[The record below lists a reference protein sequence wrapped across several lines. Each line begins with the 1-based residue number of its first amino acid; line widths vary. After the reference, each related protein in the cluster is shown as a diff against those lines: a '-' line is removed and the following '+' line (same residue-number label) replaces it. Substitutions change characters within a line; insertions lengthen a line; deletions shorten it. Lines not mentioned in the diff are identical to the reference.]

1 MKALLLKL
9 FRRRAEQAPAPEV
22 APAPAPALKPTPRK
36 PAGKRRY
43 GKGKPRHP
51 APRGARKIDPNGP
64 LIEQTRQAGGIKQ

>member
-22 APAPAPALKPTPRK
+22 APAPAPAPKPTPRK

-43 GKGKPRHP
+43 GKSKGKPRHP
-51 APRGARKIDPNGP
+51 APRGAHKADWNEPILRGD
-64 LIEQTRQAGGIKQ
+64 RR

>member
-22 APAPAPALKPTPRK
+22 APAPAPVLKTSPRK

-43 GKGKPRHP
+43 GKGNPRHP
-51 APRGARKIDPNGP
+51 APGGAYKADWNEPILRGDR
-64 LIEQTRQAGGIKQ
+64 R